1 MALDDKTGSES
12 STEQVVDKTLDAP
25 EKDTAIKDMADPAKE
40 NSADSSDAHGDKD
53 AKPLTSIVR
62 DVVAAKK
69 ASEAKADAASPAEG
83 QNEGQET
90 DKKAAKEPDDE
101 NYSDAPFHK
110 HPRFQHLFRRMKSYE
125 QDAVRYRNIDTFLRN
140 NGLQSEE
147 AAEALVIAGLLK
159 TNSTEAWKRLKPIV
173 QNLIIAAGE
182 VVPDDLAPRV
192 QAGEL
197 SREAAIEIAR
207 ARASVGSMERQR
219 QFETQQAQQRQ
230 MEAHAASL
238 MGAAGD
244 WEADR
249 RKKDPNFE
257 AKAKLLRA
265 EVLDLQRTEGVPN
278 TPDGVRAM
286 LDKAYKAIVLPAPA
300 TPAPAPQAKR
310 PVPASSN
317 ASGNHAP
324 APSSTLDVVRA
335 TRAKLRGA
343 A

>member
-1 MALDDKTGSES
+1 MALDDKAGSES
-12 STEQVVDKTLDAP
+12 STEQMVDKTLDAP
-25 EKDTAIKDMADPAKE
+25 EQDTAITDLKADPAKE
-40 NSADSSDAHGDKD
+40 KSADSSDAQGDKD

-69 ASEAKADAASPAEG
+69 ASEAKADTASPAEG
-83 QNEGQET
+83 QNEGSDSE
-90 DKKAAKEPDDE
+90 KKAKEPDDE

-125 QDAVRYRNIDTFLRN
+125 QDATRYRNVETFLRN
-140 NGLQSEE
+140 NALQSEE
-147 AAEALVIAGLLK
+147 AADALVIAGLLK
-159 TNSTEAWKRLKPIV
+159 TNPVEAWKRLKPVV
-173 QNLIIAAGE
+173 QNLLIAAGE
-182 VVPDDLAPRV
+182 LVPDDLAPRV

-197 SREAAIEIAR
+197 TREAAIEVAR

-219 QFETQQAQQRQ
+219 QFEVQQQERSR
-230 MEAHAASL
+230 MESHANAL

-278 TPDGVRAM
+278 TPEGVRGQ
-286 LDKAYKAIVLPAPA
+286 LDKAYKAVVLP

-310 PVPASSN
+310 PIPAGSN

-324 APSSTLDVVRA
+324 APTSTLDVVRA
-335 TRAKLRGA
+335 TRAKMRGA